1 MRNIHIA
8 NNMSTEHYTQ
18 YKFHA
23 IYIKKVTCHFDEL
36 TQHLSIHS

>member
-1 MRNIHIA
+1 MHIA
-8 NNMSTEHYTQ
+8 NIMSTKPYTQ